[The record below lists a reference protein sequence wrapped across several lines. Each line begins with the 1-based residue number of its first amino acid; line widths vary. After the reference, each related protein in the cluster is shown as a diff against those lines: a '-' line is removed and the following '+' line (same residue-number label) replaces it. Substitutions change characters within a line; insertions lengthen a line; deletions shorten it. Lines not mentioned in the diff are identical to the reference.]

1 MRRQKTHE
9 KAMSKLS
16 CEAQPPPPMPA
27 LEDLDF
33 LCAFYE
39 FKLQE
44 LCRDESKHDPSRFT
58 NRVLLTAQSFFKRFY
73 LHASPMVEEPKG
85 IMLASLF
92 LAGKVEQERIQ
103 LMDLVPK
110 YAKDLKPEALVALE
124 RKLLDSLRF
133 QLVVRSPFRCLVGL
147 LQDLHGVLSEA
158 HRGEAGFAAGQL
170 TSSLEAL
177 HRGAID
183 RVSEAL
189 RTDALFVYSPQQI
202 ALAALL
208 SAADA
213 AGSKD
218 GGDSVGS
225 GAAVRDFIERRFGTA
240 QSDGADGHG
249 ELLPLLQRVAEASV
263 CTFDPT
269 TDDALARLKAID
281 KQLRKVNKHAK
292 QLEKAEEERRRA
304 VEVEQQ
310 RERDRARAAEAK
322 AEDERMTERIRK
334 AEVEAKALLH
344 GDGEAVGDEP
354 FVLHKKRRRTDDTA

>member
-1 MRRQKTHE
+1 M
-9 KAMSKLS
+9 KASTTRPAS
-16 CEAQPPPPMPA
+16 RTVSSSQPRASSSASTSMLLPWWRSPKA
-27 LEDLDF
+27 L
-33 LCAFYE
+33 C
-39 FKLQE
+39 
-44 LCRDESKHDPSRFT
+44 
-58 NRVLLTAQSFFKRFY
+58 
-73 LHASPMVEEPKG
+73 LHP
-85 IMLASLF
+85 LF

-240 QSDGADGHG
+240 Q
-249 ELLPLLQRVAEASV
+249 
-263 CTFDPT
+263 
-269 TDDALARLKAID
+269 
-281 KQLRKVNKHAK
+281 
-292 QLEKAEEERRRA
+292 ERRRRRPWRTTPLA
-304 VEVEQQ
+304 S
-310 RERDRARAAEAK
+310 AR
-322 AEDERMTERIRK
+322 R
-334 AEVEAKALLH
+334 
-344 GDGEAVGDEP
+344 
-354 FVLHKKRRRTDDTA
+354 